1 MLPRATKERK
11 TKKWGYN
18 KTTVSSDMLKLK
30 AKCAQMQQGIGI
42 TEKEFVNCIEE
53 AEAKNDTSLVIK
65 RIFLLFLLSY

>member
-1 MLPRATKERK
+1 
-11 TKKWGYN
+11 
-18 KTTVSSDMLKLK
+18 MLKLK

>member
-1 MLPRATKERK
+1 
-11 TKKWGYN
+11 
-18 KTTVSSDMLKLK
+18 
-30 AKCAQMQQGIGI
+30 MQQGIGI